1 MASYN
6 ATYFEGADDDFIED
20 PDVDKPKRK
29 STKGRKLVRWS
40 PDLDQLVLICTD
52 YICAQQGVAIPWDD
66 VAKEVE
72 PFLSGEAIKQHLAKV
87 RKYREQAGMKV
98 PPLVERN
105 QRRRTFQGLG
115 TNRSRS
121 SNIKEEDEEPG
132 QQGSSLLY
140 KPGNKNIKTPR
151 SKTSQKTPRT
161 PSGTHKYQLSADALR
176 TEIDEVFRSDT
187 ECDVPDTKSP
197 NDVGHASARGKR
209 GCITQKEENTLMETC
224 SPNEE
229 EDETNTDDAKDVEF
243 DEDNKSHS
251 RKKKSAVFSIDP
263 VHNQPPP
270 RGNFQLS
277 LPNMDNAHPE
287 VGSSGLHVTTGLGSY
302 NLYTHREMQEGIFGP
317 HGTNSSPMITFVMNE
332 ASPYLYSSNS
342 ATINTGNK
350 EYEDGVT
357 KGTVDNF
364 AYPSTLLPNPTF
376 TPILRSEIDR
386 EVMIKNDV
394 KQDIE
399 PHSFRGSHNRGYNPQ
414 LPTVPHSPKV
424 FAGGYMGINPEPFDL
439 QSEFN
444 PVLPSQSS
452 SFDSIYNNS
461 LLLEDNSNNM
471 DTDLGLSKLVN
482 NEFPP
487 VDGLSVMGEQHF
499 GF

>member
-1 MASYN
+1 M
-6 ATYFEGADDDFIED
+6 
-20 PDVDKPKRK
+20 
-29 STKGRKLVRWS
+29 
-40 PDLDQLVLICTD
+40 LICTD

-224 SPNEE
+224 SPSKRSKTETFLYRQNCRAQMVLDEE

-251 RKKKSAVFSIDP
+251 RKKKSGKF
-263 VHNQPPP
+263 
-270 RGNFQLS
+270 
-277 LPNMDNAHPE
+277 
-287 VGSSGLHVTTGLGSY
+287 
-302 NLYTHREMQEGIFGP
+302 
-317 HGTNSSPMITFVMNE
+317 
-332 ASPYLYSSNS
+332 
-342 ATINTGNK
+342 
-350 EYEDGVT
+350 
-357 KGTVDNF
+357 
-364 AYPSTLLPNPTF
+364 
-376 TPILRSEIDR
+376 
-386 EVMIKNDV
+386 
-394 KQDIE
+394 
-399 PHSFRGSHNRGYNPQ
+399 
-414 LPTVPHSPKV
+414 
-424 FAGGYMGINPEPFDL
+424 
-439 QSEFN
+439 
-444 PVLPSQSS
+444 
-452 SFDSIYNNS
+452 
-461 LLLEDNSNNM
+461 
-471 DTDLGLSKLVN
+471 
-482 NEFPP
+482 
-487 VDGLSVMGEQHF
+487 
-499 GF
+499 